1 MQMTL
6 RARVLDLLPVMVLF
20 AVIAAFATAVVIR
33 YVAEEPMHVPPPQTI
48 PQDELP
54 QQGPAA
60 PR

>member
-20 AVIAAFATAVVIR
+20 AVIAAFATAAVIE
-33 YVAEEPMHVPPPQTI
+33 YVANEPLRVPPPQTI

-54 QQGPAA
+54 KPSSA
-60 PR
+60 R